1 MFHFSKSLVSLASV
15 LILIGG
21 SVALGVKST
30 AIQAA
35 TQEAAI
41 EEVAIDLAVA
51 SFQAI
56 GELRR
61 QDPIDGDAL
70 LQEYAGVLQTLTQQ
84 VDTESSLTLDSDVLA
99 AIDDVK
105 TNTELKLAVQVIDK
119 TLQRVFF
126 QTILERIT
134 SVRDDF
140 DDKTTAELVSQW
152 NGAAAAFEAIKGTAA
167 RDNKILTANR
177 QTIETGN
184 NPGLDIQITDAFA
197 RGNTALN
204 KENAAEDK
212 ITIGIERQNIRLSLA
227 RTYYIGVLREVEG
240 IISNR
245 DRELEEAL
253 EKQKEGEIFYR
264 IIESFVARDNPSG
277 NVLIKT
283 QFTGNVAD
291 VVADEIVSELSKGF
305 IGRVKAELSAN
316 EESVG
321 NDREKAKI
329 FAEEA
334 LLYANVF
341 ADDLELRLGSTERND
356 LVSALINLKV
366 ASNDN
371 DVSRAGDAR
380 QTITGILENYENE
393 LVLANYNKTNVT
405 SFVDPAVLSFQA
417 IGTLRRQNPVDAEA
431 ITAEYIGELQE
442 IVQFLDQVYGMKLGS
457 SLLIAIEDVRNTQ
470 DVRLAVQVIDKTLQ
484 SAFGLVVYDRL
495 TLMVNNFD
503 DMSTD
508 ALELELDRAY
518 TAYLAIIGTAA
529 RENKVLTTDRF
540 SIETGSNP
548 GLDSIINAAFIRA
561 KNTLNKQNINDET
574 NLAVE
579 REVIVLSLV
588 RSFFIGVLR
597 EVEGIIEN
605 RDRDVEE
612 AREKQVE
619 GEFFYH
625 LVEGFV
631 SQDNPL
637 GNNIIK
643 SQLTGDLSNVV
654 AREIVAEISRGLI
667 GRLNN
672 NLSLNESAIGS
683 DQIQAAVAA
692 EKVSLYVD
700 VFLPD
705 LELTLGSLQ
714 RVKIENALRSLKDA
728 TDTNDVSKASEAR
741 QIISMI
747 ITEYTSLL

>member
-1 MFHFSKSLVSLASV
+1 MFYFSKSLVSLASV
-15 LILIGG
+15 LILVSGFLVLGG
-21 SVALGVKST
+21 KST
-30 AIQAA
+30 ATQAA
-35 TQEAAI
+35 TQET
-41 EEVAIDLAVA
+41 VAVEDAVT
-51 SFQAI
+51 SFQTI
-56 GELRR
+56 GVLRR
-61 QDPIDGDAL
+61 ENPIDGDAL

-84 VDTESSLTLDSDVLA
+84 VDAKFALTLDSDVLA
-99 AIDDVK
+99 AIEDVK
-105 TNTELKLAVQVIDK
+105 SNTEQKLAVQVIDK

-152 NGAAAAFEAIKGTAA
+152 NEATAAFEAIRGTAA
-167 RDNKILTANR
+167 RDNKILTTNR
-177 QTIETGN
+177 QTIETGS
-184 NPGLDIQITDAFA
+184 NPGLDMQITDALA
-197 RGNTALN
+197 RGRTALN
-204 KENAAEDK
+204 KDNAAEDK
-212 ITIGIERQNIRLSLA
+212 IAIGIERQNIRLSLA
-227 RTYYIGVLREVEG
+227 RAYYIGVLREVEG

-264 IIESFVARDNPSG
+264 IIESFVARDNPAG
-277 NVLIKT
+277 NVLIKD

-305 IGRVKAELSAN
+305 IGRVKAELSSN

-329 FAEEA
+329 VAEEA

-341 ADDLELRLGSTERND
+341 IDDLELRLGSATRND
-356 LVSALINLKV
+356 LASALSNLKA
-366 ASNDN
+366 ASNDG
-371 DVSRAGDAR
+371 DTSQAGDAR

-393 LVLANYNKTNVT
+393 LVLAQYNKSNVT
-405 SFVDPAVLSFQA
+405 SFVDPAVLAFQT
-417 IGTLRRQNPVDAEA
+417 IGTLRKQNPVEADAIA
-431 ITAEYIGELQE
+431 TEYAGELQE
-442 IVQFLDQVYGMKLGS
+442 IVQFLDQTYGMGLGNS
-457 SLLIAIEDVRNTQ
+457 VLVAIEDIRNTQ

-484 SAFGLVVYDRL
+484 SAFGLAVYDRL
-495 TLMVNNFD
+495 TLILNNFD

-508 ALELELDRAY
+508 ALEFELDRAY
-518 TAYLAIIGTAA
+518 AAFIAIIGTTA
-529 RENKVLTTDRF
+529 RDNKVLTTDRF

-548 GLDSIINAAFIRA
+548 NLDSKIIVAFIRA
-561 KNTLNKQNINDET
+561 KNTLSKQNINDQA
-574 NLAVE
+574 NFAVE
-579 REVIVLSLV
+579 REVIVLSIV
-588 RSFFIGVLR
+588 RSFLIGVLR

-619 GEFFYH
+619 GEFFYR
-625 LVEGFV
+625 LVEGFI
-631 SQDNPL
+631 SQDNPS
-637 GNNIIK
+637 GNNTIK

-667 GRLNN
+667 GQLNR
-672 NLSLNESAIGS
+672 NLSLNESAIGT

-700 VFLPD
+700 VFRPD
-705 LELTLGSLQ
+705 LELILGSLQ
-714 RVKIENALRSLKDA
+714 RVKIENALRNLKDA
-728 TDTNDVSKASEAR
+728 TNTSDASKASEAR

-747 ITEYTSLL
+747 ITEYTNLL

>member
-1 MFHFSKSLVSLASV
+1 MFYFSKSLVSLASV

-21 SVALGVKST
+21 PVALALKST

-35 TQEAAI
+35 TQEATV
-41 EEVAIDLAVA
+41 EEEAIDLAVS

-70 LQEYAGVLQTLTQQ
+70 LQEYAGDLQALAQQ
-84 VDTESSLTLDSDVLA
+84 VDTEFALTLDSDVLA
-99 AIDDVK
+99 AIEDVK
-105 TNTELKLAVQVIDK
+105 SNTEQKLAVQVIDK

-140 DDKTTAELVSQW
+140 DDKTTAELASEW
-152 NGAAAAFEAIKGTAA
+152 NVATAAFEAIRGTAA

-184 NPGLDIQITDAFA
+184 NPGLDVQITDAFA
-197 RGNTALN
+197 RGKTALN
-204 KENAAEDK
+204 KDNAVEDK

-264 IIESFVARDNPSG
+264 IIESFVARDNPAG
-277 NVLIKT
+277 NVLIT
-283 QFTGNVAD
+283 SQLTGNVAG

-305 IGRVKAELSAN
+305 IGRVKAELVEN

-329 FAEEA
+329 VAEEA

-341 ADDLELRLGSTERND
+341 VDDLELRLGTATSND
-356 LVSALINLKV
+356 LANALNNLKV
-366 ASNDN
+366 ASNDDDASKAN
-371 DVSRAGDAR
+371 DAR
-380 QTITGILENYENE
+380 QTITRILDNYENE
-393 LVLANYNKTNVT
+393 LVLAKYNETNVT
-405 SFVDPAVLSFQA
+405 SFVDSAVLSFQT
-417 IGTLRRQNPVDAEA
+417 IGTLRKQDPVDTDA
-431 ITAEYIGELQE
+431 IAAEYVGELQE
-442 IVQFLDQVYGMKLGS
+442 IVQFLDQVYGMGLS
-457 SLLIAIEDVRNTQ
+457 NSLLVAIEDIRNAQ

-484 SAFGLVVYDRL
+484 SAFGLAVYDRL
-495 TLMVNNFD
+495 TLILNNFD

-508 ALELELDRAY
+508 ALDLELDRAY
-518 TAYLAIIGTAA
+518 AAYLAIVGTTA
-529 RENKVLTTDRF
+529 RDNKVLTTDRL

-548 GLDSIINAAFIRA
+548 SLDSKINVAFIRA
-561 KNTLNKQNINDET
+561 KNTLNKQNINDEV
-574 NLAVE
+574 NFAVE

-588 RSFFIGVLR
+588 RSFLIGVLR

-612 AREKQVE
+612 AREKQIE
-619 GEFFYH
+619 GEFFYR
-625 LVEGFV
+625 LVEGFI
-631 SQDNPL
+631 SQDNPS

-643 SQLTGDLSNVV
+643 SQLTGNLSNVV
-654 AREIVAEISRGLI
+654 AREIVTEISRGLI
-667 GRLNN
+667 GQLNS
-672 NLSLNESAIGS
+672 NLSLNESAIGT
-683 DQIQAAVAA
+683 DQIQAVVAA
-692 EKVSLYVD
+692 EKASLYID

-714 RVKIENALRSLKDA
+714 RVKIENALRNLKDA

-741 QIISMI
+741 QTVSMI
-747 ITEYTSLL
+747 ITEYTNLL

>member
-1 MFHFSKSLVSLASV
+1 MPYFSKSLVSLASV

-21 SVALGVKST
+21 PVALGVKST

-35 TQEAAI
+35 TLETTVA
-41 EEVAIDLAVA
+41 EDAIDPAVL
-51 SFQAI
+51 SFQTI
-56 GELRR
+56 GVLRK

-84 VDTESSLTLDSDVLA
+84 VDAEFALTLDSDVLA
-99 AIDDVK
+99 AIEDVK
-105 TNTELKLAVQVIDK
+105 SNTEQKLAVQVIDK

-140 DDKTTAELVSQW
+140 DDKTTAELVSKW
-152 NGAAAAFEAIKGTAA
+152 NEAIAAFEAIRGTAA
-167 RDNKILTANR
+167 RDNKILTTNR

-184 NPGLDIQITDAFA
+184 NPGLDVQITDALA
-197 RGNTALN
+197 RGRTALN
-204 KENAAEDK
+204 KDNAAEDK
-212 ITIGIERQNIRLSLA
+212 IAIGIERQNIRLSLA
-227 RTYYIGVLREVEG
+227 RAYYIGVLREVEG

-245 DRELEEAL
+245 DRELEKAL

-264 IIESFVARDNPSG
+264 IIESFVARDNPAG
-277 NVLIKT
+277 NVLIKD
-283 QFTGNVAD
+283 QLTGNVAD

-305 IGRVKAELSAN
+305 IGRVKAELGAN

-329 FAEEA
+329 VAEEA

-341 ADDLELRLGSTERND
+341 VDDLELRLGSATRND
-356 LVSALINLKV
+356 LANALSNLKV
-366 ASNDN
+366 ASNDG
-371 DVSRAGDAR
+371 DTSKAGDAR

-393 LVLANYNKTNVT
+393 LVLAEYNKTNVT
-405 SFVDPAVLSFQA
+405 SFVDPAVLSFQT
-417 IGTLRRQNPVDAEA
+417 IGTLRKQDPVDADA
-431 ITAEYIGELQE
+431 IATEYAGELQE
-442 IVQFLDQVYGMKLGS
+442 IVQFLDQTYGMGLGNS
-457 SLLIAIEDVRNTQ
+457 VLVAIEDIRNTQ

-484 SAFGLVVYDRL
+484 SAFGLAVYDRL
-495 TLMVNNFD
+495 TLMLNNID

-508 ALELELDRAY
+508 ALEFELDRAY
-518 TAYLAIIGTAA
+518 AAFIAIIGTTD
-529 RENKVLTTDRF
+529 RDNKVLTTDRL
-540 SIETGSNP
+540 SIETGSDP
-548 GLDSIINAAFIRA
+548 SLDSKINVAFIRA
-561 KNTLNKQNINDET
+561 KNTLNKQNINDKA
-574 NLAVE
+574 NFAVE

-588 RSFFIGVLR
+588 RSFLIGVLR

-605 RDRDVEE
+605 RDRDVEK

-619 GEFFYH
+619 GEFFYR
-625 LVEGFV
+625 LVEGFI
-631 SQDNPL
+631 SQDNPS

-643 SQLTGDLSNVV
+643 SQLTGNLSNVV
-654 AREIVAEISRGLI
+654 AREIVGEISRGLI
-667 GRLNN
+667 GRLNS
-672 NLSLNESAIGS
+672 NLSLNESAIGT
-683 DQIQAAVAA
+683 DQIQAEVAA

-705 LELTLGSLQ
+705 LELILGSLQ
-714 RVKIENALRSLKDA
+714 RVKIENALRNLKDA
-728 TDTNDVSKASEAR
+728 TNTNDVSKASEAR

-747 ITEYTSLL
+747 ITEYTNLL